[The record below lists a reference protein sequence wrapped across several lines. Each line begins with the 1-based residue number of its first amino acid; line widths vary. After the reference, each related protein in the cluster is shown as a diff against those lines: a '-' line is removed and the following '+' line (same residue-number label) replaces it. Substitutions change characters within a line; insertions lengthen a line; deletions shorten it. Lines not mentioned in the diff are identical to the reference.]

1 MKKCIFGLIV
11 VLFTCLIT
19 VNDTKAQAVVL
30 KEGNVGLMTDYETV
44 PSSDFMW
51 VKTPSGS
58 RLLKLTWQLSEGN
71 PLIPEKGVSKIH
83 VEGWL
88 AGDAKT
94 LVFPDGKVY
103 GVFHVNGSG
112 NITPNPGKKPFP
124 SP

>member
-1 MKKCIFGLIV
+1 MKKFVFILV
-11 VLFTCLIT
+11 LMLFTGIFA
-19 VNDTKAQAVVL
+19 VNETNAQAVVI
-30 KEGNVGLMTDYETV
+30 KEGNIGLATDYETV
-44 PSSDFMW
+44 PSSDYMW
-51 VKTPSGS
+51 VRTPSGS

-124 SP
+124 TP